1 MKLTP
6 RYLGLLA
13 FCAAALVSCQRE
25 VELDQ
30 VLPEEPL
37 TRTTYSSNNS
47 IVWETSDQLRVR
59 QVCYT
64 GSNNNVSAH
73 AQLRVSGAPVLNEG
87 KYYVQ
92 ASFDAVSPAPYVGHE
107 SYKFQY
113 QAFYPAAR
121 AEKDGTKVKLTLP
134 DVQQPRANSFDP
146 SADLIV
152 SDQVYSKT
160 QRTDGLKVYG
170 LTFSR
175 LSSVG
180 VLTIK
185 GLESDAVIST
195 IEISAGNNPLA
206 GTYKID
212 INNSRTL
219 DNKKYKITLN
229 MAGCQ
234 PSNPSNFKV
243 YFTCLPATYTNVE
256 VKITTGNR
264 GTYVRTFNQL
274 VFTPGQ
280 KTNVPT
286 IQIKKKVLMTYNVGC
301 FKKSGSY
308 MYDGIAGL
316 LLEKNAM
323 YISLNEVDKQTERNK
338 DDQLTKLVRLMK
350 TKSGHSVTDS
360 CYWYHFG
367 PALYDFQGG
376 QYGSGVI
383 SSEEVIKNGKGELK
397 YYHYQLTDRL
407 DEEDPNPAISSNGKK
422 EETRSLC
429 VLETADCV
437 FASAHLGLS
446 KALREVQVRQINQW
460 FNSRYGNTKKPVF
473 ICGDF
478 NAEPREA
485 DSLMVL
491 PGNWV
496 FVSDTTKKSFN
507 TGGKN
512 PAKCIDYI
520 FCRNNAAA
528 PAVNVIDA
536 TVVRSAKDGNIK
548 EFSDHYP
555 VRVEVAW

>member
-30 VLPEEPL
+30 VLTEEPL

-59 QVCYT
+59 QVCYISSD
-64 GSNNNVSAH
+64 SNAH
-73 AQLRVSGAPVLNEG
+73 AQLRVSGAPELIQG
-87 KYYVQ
+87 KYSVQ
-92 ASFDAVSPAPYVGHE
+92 ASFDAVTPVPYVGHDK
-107 SYKFQY
+107 YNFMY
-113 QAFYPAAR
+113 QAFYPANR
-121 AEKDGTKVKLTLP
+121 AVKNGTNVRLTLP
-134 DVQQPRANSFDP
+134 DVQQPRSNSFDP
-146 SADLIV
+146 SADLVV
-152 SDQVYSKT
+152 SDQVYSKS
-160 QRTDGLKVYG
+160 QRTNGSKVNG

-175 LSSVG
+175 LSSIG
-180 VLTIK
+180 ILNIK
-185 GLESDAVIST
+185 GLESNAEIRS
-195 IEISAGNNPLA
+195 IEISAGNAPLA
-206 GTYKID
+206 GTYIID

-219 DNKKYKITLN
+219 DNDNKKYKITLD
-229 MAGCQ
+229 MAGNQ
-234 PSNPSNFKV
+234 PSAPDDFSV
-243 YFTCLPATYTNVE
+243 YFTCLPATYKNVE
-256 VKITTGNR
+256 VKITTGNQ

-308 MYDGIAGL
+308 MYDEIAGL

-407 DEEDPNPAISSNGKK
+407 GEKDPNPAISSNGKK

-446 KALREVQVRQINQW
+446 EALRKVQVRQINQW
-460 FNSRYGNTKKPVF
+460 FNSRYGNTRKPVF

-478 NAEPREA
+478 NAEPDEA
-485 DSLMVL
+485 RTLMVT

-520 FCRNNAAA
+520 FCKNNAAA
-528 PAVNVIDA
+528 PTVNVIDA
-536 TVVRSAKDGNIK
+536 IVVRSAKDGNIK
-548 EFSDHYP
+548 DFSDHYP